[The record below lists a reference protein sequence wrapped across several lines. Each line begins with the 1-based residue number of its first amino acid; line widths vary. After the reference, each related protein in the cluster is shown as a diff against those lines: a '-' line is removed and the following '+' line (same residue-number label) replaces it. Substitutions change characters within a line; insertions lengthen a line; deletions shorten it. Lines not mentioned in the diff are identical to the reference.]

1 MTCSLRQNIVDDL
14 ELNNLVKHD
23 GEGFKITGPLNA
35 VQEKQDKY
43 FRAVEDEY
51 RATEDVFFV
60 DGDYVKFNEPLLE
73 AIYRKD
79 NGVIAPPTDEAVS
92 AEFEL
97 LQSVNMILTKL
108 GLTSKSVDK
117 LRDRDGNPIK
127 GVAVADILNRSI
139 QYLEGKQEEV
149 PEEVIHFFVQ
159 ALKELNDPLYISMA
173 ERVHKEPEYAEVLT
187 TYSDLG
193 YSEEDLLDE
202 AIAKVILKRTVE
214 KIEEDRNTRWWGRVK
229 KKLQSVFN
237 SDKSDPFMEAAKEM
251 FQNDLSR
258 YANAIST
265 SKRETLFRSVESQQE
280 VIRGKLV
287 FMHNDLE
294 IIPVTRDQLTGN
306 MTSDQFDILSR
317 ESADGTIGRY
327 RQASTGKISTWRGS
341 DKGPLDFARKNPTY
355 KTVRDPLANS
365 VAKYGTKYH
374 SVMQALNAFWAV
386 SETVVYKG
394 KDKDGKD
401 ISYSYKDLFN
411 VVELDGVLSIK
422 DGEIVRVSK
431 DEGLPAL
438 TLESLFKAS
447 GLDVDSFKRMSEAAK
462 EIILDVA
469 MVQVEL
475 NKASGSK
482 DKTDIY
488 SELKVKLDSEDKAG
502 TIDLLFVLS
511 DSSTA
516 IFDYKFTAPYNWKA
530 PSLPSEPFNDTK
542 IEGFE
547 SQMAFYNDALRNLGI
562 NPRRGVR
569 RSRIVPGAI
578 KLIVDEYTGDIL
590 GVKSVSIG
598 SKSDKFLSHIPI
610 LGELADTDIHAEL
623 ETMNRTLRSMGEE
636 LEKLK
641 GLRLSPAQIRRKTA
655 LRASI
660 RALLTRSELTQTT
673 NDIKTLYNSLRED
686 MKITDPKNP
695 KYLTRNML
703 NSGIEMIEIYK
714 NVPSAID
721 KKSLKTLSEKEYD
734 ALEEGDKKRYDE
746 TIQKREELA
755 EYVSKLQALQD
766 ELESILINDVYD
778 NEGFTLNS
786 VNSPLVAAHKFLS
799 FNESGNELINFA
811 SKTIDDAK
819 ARADNDYREFA
830 DIFIGL
836 DKGLKEWAKA
846 NGKSAQQAYN
856 MIHRST
862 KTGKKLIKIF
872 SEDFTK
878 ARNKA
883 LEDYAGLDT
892 IKKDAALKWMK
903 EHYTL
908 KENATADYASF
919 LAAKEKEL
927 LAKYGSTESNGY
939 KDSLKRFKSMYDV
952 QGNRDAWA
960 SKTYYKFLEVKP
972 ELLEDNYSA
981 EYKELKKGG
990 NEPLLNY
997 YEAFQAAMTR
1007 FDALLYGASIPYNMI
1022 PNVHASTIEKW
1033 MSGAEGWESMKA
1045 NIASTFKI
1053 DVEDEYS
1060 GSDNTRKSI
1069 PLRYMNPLRNSKGE
1083 IDPNLV
1089 SSELTPS
1096 ILHFAMSVF
1105 QNHRKSEVEGTI
1117 MMAKRLLEK
1126 SSEGVWKK
1134 DKSGNEILIKEGEGV
1149 RAVSAETVA
1158 KMDKLIQMKLYDMG
1172 LGSTATGKKFQFAM
1186 SAFSKIIM
1194 TLPFKS
1200 SLAAVSA
1207 GFIFGESQLKS
1218 NPNFG
1223 EASLTDSFKLMFS
1236 DSKKFDAIT
1245 DYFNIYQEGE
1255 LQMHSRVLRHN
1266 PVERWVNSDY
1276 LYSPLRQADEMGDR
1290 RMFIAMLH
1298 NFHLNEKGEFERLI
1312 NMPEGTKSVIE
1323 QFEMKDGVLTN
1334 KILPEQKSRIERMFK
1349 AEMSAV
1355 RGNNTPENIAEYQ
1368 SEIAL
1373 SVMMQFK
1380 SWMPPMILARYG
1392 KVSYDRTME
1401 KLKEGR
1407 YSGSLK
1413 ALKLKHSPNEVMEGV
1428 ATNLLLQSVSEKA
1441 YNVIASLISDRNYTL
1456 TSRER
1461 ERLKKGDSWGK
1472 KQEANFQSRR
1482 ARYQAELDLL
1492 KQNSNDKNVINM
1504 GIEEFLQ
1511 MREASVRSTLF
1522 ELKAILMM
1530 MLTSMLLSLAM
1541 EDDDEDSYLERQTAD
1556 LLRRTLMEIAMFANP
1571 MEVLKINNGVPVLG
1585 LLSLAANIGGSFAD
1599 AGWNAVTGQSSEKDL
1614 DKIIKTSFKIV
1625 PGNNTYRWIIG
1636 ESRSR

>member
-1 MTCSLRQNIVDDL
+1 
-14 ELNNLVKHD
+14 
-23 GEGFKITGPLNA
+23 
-35 VQEKQDKY
+35 
-43 FRAVEDEY
+43 
-51 RATEDVFFV
+51 
-60 DGDYVKFNEPLLE
+60 
-73 AIYRKD
+73 
-79 NGVIAPPTDEAVS
+79 
-92 AEFEL
+92 
-97 LQSVNMILTKL
+97 
-108 GLTSKSVDK
+108 
-117 LRDRDGNPIK
+117 
-127 GVAVADILNRSI
+127 
-139 QYLEGKQEEV
+139 
-149 PEEVIHFFVQ
+149 
-159 ALKELNDPLYISMA
+159 
-173 ERVHKEPEYAEVLT
+173 
-187 TYSDLG
+187 
-193 YSEEDLLDE
+193 
-202 AIAKVILKRTVE
+202 
-214 KIEEDRNTRWWGRVK
+214 
-229 KKLQSVFN
+229 
-237 SDKSDPFMEAAKEM
+237 MEAAKEM

-265 SKRETLFRSVESQQE
+265 SKRETLFRSVDSQQE
-280 VIRGKLV
+280 SIKQKLV

-294 IIPVTRDQLTGN
+294 IIPVTRDQITGN
-306 MTSDQFDILSR
+306 MTSDQFEILNKDSLD
-317 ESADGTIGRY
+317 STIGRY
-327 RQASTGKISTWRGS
+327 RQISTGKISTWRGS
-341 DKGPLDFARKNPTY
+341 DKGPLDFARKNPNY
-355 KTVRDPLANS
+355 KIVKDPLANS

-374 SVMQALNAFWAV
+374 SVMQGLNALWAS

-411 VVELDGVLSIK
+411 VVELDGVLGIK
-422 DGEIVRVSK
+422 DNEVVRVSK

-438 TLESLFKAS
+438 TAEALFKAS
-447 GLDVDSFKRMSEAAK
+447 GLDIDSFKKMSEAAK
-462 EIILDVA
+462 EIMLDVA
-469 MVQVEL
+469 LVQVEL
-475 NKASGSK
+475 NKTSGAK

-488 SELKVKLDSEDKAG
+488 SELKIKLDSEDKAG

-516 IFDYKFTAPYNWKA
+516 IFDYKFTAPYNWKT
-530 PSLPSEPFNDTK
+530 PSLTIDPFSSDK

-547 SQMAFYNDALRNLGI
+547 SQMAFYNSALRGLGI
-562 NPRRGVR
+562 NSRRGIR

-578 KLIVDEYTGDIL
+578 KLLVDEYTGDIL

-598 SKSDKFLSHIPI
+598 SKSDKLLSQIPI
-610 LGELADTDIHAEL
+610 LGELADTDLYAEL
-623 ETMNRTLRSMGEE
+623 EGMNLALRSMGEE

-641 GLRLSPAQIRRKTA
+641 GLKLSDTQIRRKNA
-655 LRASI
+655 LMASI
-660 RALLTRSELTQTT
+660 RALLTRSELTQTA
-673 NDIKTLYNSLRED
+673 DDVKTLYDSLKEGLR
-686 MKITDPKNP
+686 ITDPKNP
-695 KYLTRNML
+695 KFLTRNML

-714 NVPSAID
+714 KIPSAID
-721 KKSLKTLSEKEYD
+721 KKSLKTLSKKEY
-734 ALEEGDKKRYDE
+734 EELGDGDKARYEE
-746 TIQKREELA
+746 TIKKREDLID
-755 EYVSKLQALQD
+755 YIGKLQNLQY
-766 ELESILINDVYD
+766 ELESVLINDVYE

-786 VNSPLVAAHKFLS
+786 VNSPLIATHKFLS

-819 ARADNDYREFA
+819 AKADNDYREFA
-830 DIFIGL
+830 DIFISL
-836 DKGLKEWAKA
+836 DKNLKDWATA

-856 MIHRST
+856 MLHRST
-862 KTGKKLIKIF
+862 KTGKKLVKKF
-872 SEDFTK
+872 SEDFTN

-883 LEDYAGLDT
+883 LEDYAGPDAV
-892 IKKDAALKWMK
+892 KKEAAYKWMK
-903 EHYTL
+903 QHYTL
-908 KENATADYASF
+908 KENAVADYASF
-919 LAAKEKEL
+919 LADREKQL
-927 LAKYGSTESNGY
+927 LARYGSVESNGY

-952 QGNRDAWA
+952 QGNKDAWA

-1007 FDALLYGASIPYNMI
+1007 FDALIYGASIPYNMI

-1033 MSGAEGWESMKA
+1033 MSGVSGWESMKA
-1045 NIASTFKI
+1045 NVISTFRI
-1053 DVEDEYS
+1053 DVDDEYTD
-1060 GSDNTRKSI
+1060 SDNTRKSI

-1105 QNHRKSEVEGTI
+1105 QNHRKSEIEGSI

-1126 SSEGVWKK
+1126 SSEGIWKK
-1134 DKSGNEILIKEGEGV
+1134 DKSGNKILVKSGEGV
-1149 RAVSAETVA
+1149 RSVSAETLA
-1158 KMDKLIQMKLYDMG
+1158 TMNKLIEMKLYEMG

-1207 GFIFGESQLKS
+1207 GVIFGESQLKS
-1218 NPNFG
+1218 NINFG

-1236 DSKKFDAIT
+1236 DSKKFNAIT

-1255 LQMHSRVLRHN
+1255 LHMHSRVLRHN

-1323 QFEMKDGVLTN
+1323 QFEIKDGVLTN

-1355 RGNNTPENIAEYQ
+1355 RGNSTPENIAEYQ

-1407 YSGSLK
+1407 YSGSWK
-1413 ALKLKHSPNEVMEGV
+1413 ALKLKHSSNEVMEGV

-1441 YNVIASLISDRNYTL
+1441 YNVVASLISDRNYTL

-1461 ERLKKGDSWGK
+1461 ERLKKGGSWGE

-1522 ELKAILMM
+1522 ELKAIIAM
-1530 MLTSMLLSLAM
+1530 MLVSMLLSLSM

-1556 LLRRTLMEIAMFANP
+1556 LLQRTLMEIAMFANP

-1599 AGWNAVTGQSSEKDL
+1599 AGWNALTGQSSEKDL
-1614 DKIIKTSFKIV
+1614 DKIVKSSFKIV